1 MWYDEDIGEEETMDK
16 IEKALH
22 QKLAADPEQLVA
34 LIVRTDGDPAP
45 HLPRLAE
52 MGLQVGH
59 QFKLVPGVSV
69 TGSAAAALSLIE
81 EKWVLKVEEDQPVT
95 TMQ

>member
-1 MWYDEDIGEEETMDK
+1 MDK
-16 IEKALH
+16 IDSALR
-22 QKLAADPEQLVA
+22 QKLAADPEQSVA
-34 LIVRTDGDPAP
+34 LIIRTDGDPTP
-45 HLPRLAE
+45 HLSRFAE
-52 MGLQVGH
+52 LGLKVGH

-69 TGSAAAALSLIE
+69 TGLATAALQLLD